1 MRNTSLIVMTF
12 VGLVAGHLGMA
23 KMSEGQWQKCQRGT
37 ELIMQVEMK
46 MEEMGKCF
54 HLHASFGCSFHVLQ
68 KNFFFFFFEFGLL
81 TMLTLRFA
89 LYQ

>member
-1 MRNTSLIVMTF
+1 MRNIRLIVMII

-23 KMSEGQWQKCQRGT
+23 KRGT

-68 KNFFFFFFEFGLL
+68 KNFFFFEFELL
-81 TMLTLRFA
+81 TMLTLKFA